1 MDFGMEGESGK
12 QQQLPRFLPCGS
24 DIQSS
29 DQHIIELKVDK
40 QKQTE
45 VENDKQKLM
54 TEVKMDKQKQTTKL
68 EMDMRK
74 QMTEVELDDMD
85 VGKSVKELTME
96 KEEMAAEEED
106 FARYKRAWQSSW
118 ITKGCGFFEDT
129 TQLSSMHFTHLT
141 PKPSLDDAIV
151 AETLQILSIK
161 LTEIKG
167 GFKLPLSVYG
177 VVAARDSVDHNRNLL
192 FAHSR
197 ITPQRIRQHNPYL
210 RLIGPSRAILCR
222 DPVRFEIQLKVER
235 GTVSRDRALISAT
248 HDFYAR
254 QPGVHTICFE
264 NRFCKIELCLERLV
278 ETIQATICSV
288 RVVKQGTRQRVE
300 RQCQVSCSTTS
311 YSRKIVDGK
320 PTYVAN
326 APSGEVVLLDRFKR
340 AMPSGSEGY
349 LDLSRRVVSVEREGS
364 LKVVV
369 QTCSSSGDITAEGHV
384 SLASKY
390 FGFSQKEFNVGD
402 AELEITVA
410 WSLLVVDQ
418 DDIVRPEGRKEK
430 KDLESSKLQEK
441 YDMVKNLAAAQVG
454 VIRNMKRKLAEER
467 KNL

>member
-1 MDFGMEGESGK
+1 
-12 QQQLPRFLPCGS
+12 
-24 DIQSS
+24 
-29 DQHIIELKVDK
+29 
-40 QKQTE
+40 
-45 VENDKQKLM
+45 
-54 TEVKMDKQKQTTKL
+54 
-68 EMDMRK
+68 
-74 QMTEVELDDMD
+74 
-85 VGKSVKELTME
+85 ME
-96 KEEMAAEEED
+96 KEEIAAEEED
-106 FARYKRAWQSSW
+106 FACYRRAWESRRGPE
-118 ITKGCGFFEDT
+118 GCGFFEDT

-177 VVAARDSVDHNRNLL
+177 VVAARDSVDNNRNLL

-197 ITPQRIRQHNPYL
+197 IAPQRIRQHNLYL

-235 GTVSRDRALISAT
+235 GAVSRDRALISAT
-248 HDFYAR
+248 RDFYAR
-254 QPGVHTICFE
+254 HPGVHTICFE
-264 NRFCKIELCLERLV
+264 NRFCKIELCVERLV

-300 RQCQVSCSTTS
+300 SRCRVSCSTTS
-311 YSRKIVDGK
+311 YIRKIIDGK

-326 APSGEVVLLDRFKR
+326 AASGEVVLLDRFKK

-349 LDLSRRVVSVEREGS
+349 LDLSRRVVSVEHEGS

-369 QTCSSSGDITAEGHV
+369 QTCSSSGDIIAEGHV

-390 FGFSQKEFNVGD
+390 FGFSQKKFNVDD
-402 AELEITVA
+402 AELEVTVA
-410 WSLLVVDQ
+410 WSLLVVDK
-418 DDIVRPEGRKEK
+418 DDILRP
-430 KDLESSKLQEK
+430 
-441 YDMVKNLAAAQVG
+441 VAV
-454 VIRNMKRKLAEER
+454 
-467 KNL
+467 